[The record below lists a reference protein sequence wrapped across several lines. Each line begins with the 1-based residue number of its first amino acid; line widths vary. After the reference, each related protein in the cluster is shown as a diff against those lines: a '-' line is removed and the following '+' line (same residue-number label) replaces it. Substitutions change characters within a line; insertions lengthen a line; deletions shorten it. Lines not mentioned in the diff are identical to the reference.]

1 MKHRKEKEI
10 KVIFAG
16 IALIFLTFL
25 AVPMVQ
31 LLMKSFTTEGGGLTL
46 QNFQSVF
53 ARKDFFEI
61 LRNSFGVAGLSAA
74 VTTLLA
80 FFLACTIHY
89 TNIPDWIKTLIKGAA
104 VLPDA
109 AADDHIR
116 FCSDLHIWKAG
127 AAHPHPRASIVC
139 DLRTSGTADRLRD
152 LYTAGCISPD
162 PQHDGV
168 HRQEIYGR
176 ICSDGRQEKR
186 NLFYHDPA
194 SADRNACRLL
204 YPEFFLAFTDFG
216 IPASVGGQ
224 YEVLASLLYDEMLG
238 SIPDFNKG
246 AVIAMVMLVPS
257 VLSILLLHYLER
269 YNVRYNK
276 ISAVEN
282 EKNRIR
288 DVFCGIFCGI
298 LLVVMLLIFAVIF
311 LVPFVQE
318 WPYQLTFT
326 TEHVREVFQDRVLA
340 EVFKNS
346 LLVTFLTACAGSL
359 TAYGAALV
367 TARSKLPQNM
377 KNILESIALVT
388 NTVPGMVIGI
398 AFLLTFS
405 GTSLQNTF
413 LLMILCNVVHYFS
426 TPYLMMKSSLE
437 KMNASWETTAMLMDD
452 NWMKTIFRVVTP
464 NALPTLLE
472 VFSYYFINAIVTV
485 SAVIFIA
492 GARTMVIT
500 TKIKEL

>member
-1 MKHRKEKEI
+1 M
-10 KVIFAG
+10 
-16 IALIFLTFL
+16 
-25 AVPMVQ
+25 
-31 LLMKSFTTEGGGLTL
+31 
-46 QNFQSVF
+46 
-53 ARKDFFEI
+53 
-61 LRNSFGVAGLSAA
+61 
-74 VTTLLA
+74 
-80 FFLACTIHY
+80 
-89 TNIPDWIKTLIKGAA
+89 
-104 VLPDA
+104 
-109 AADDHIR
+109 
-116 FCSDLHIWKAG
+116 
-127 AAHPHPRASIVC
+127 
-139 DLRTSGTADRLRD
+139 
-152 LYTAGCISPD
+152 
-162 PQHDGV
+162 
-168 HRQEIYGR
+168 
-176 ICSDGRQEKR
+176 
-186 NLFYHDPA
+186 
-194 SADRNACRLL
+194 
-204 YPEFFLAFTDFG
+204 
-216 IPASVGGQ
+216 
-224 YEVLASLLYDEMLG
+224 
-238 SIPDFNKG
+238 
-246 AVIAMVMLVPS
+246 IAMVMLVPS

-282 EKNRIR
+282 EKNRIW

-367 TARSKLPQNM
+367 
-377 KNILESIALVT
+377 ESIALVT

-437 KMNASWETTAMLMDD
+437 KMNASWETTAMLMGD

>member
-1 MKHRKEKEI
+1 
-10 KVIFAG
+10 
-16 IALIFLTFL
+16 
-25 AVPMVQ
+25 
-31 LLMKSFTTEGGGLTL
+31 
-46 QNFQSVF
+46 
-53 ARKDFFEI
+53 
-61 LRNSFGVAGLSAA
+61 
-74 VTTLLA
+74 
-80 FFLACTIHY
+80 
-89 TNIPDWIKTLIKGAA
+89 
-104 VLPDA
+104 
-109 AADDHIR
+109 
-116 FCSDLHIWKAG
+116 
-127 AAHPHPRASIVC
+127 
-139 DLRTSGTADRLRD
+139 
-152 LYTAGCISPD
+152 
-162 PQHDGV
+162 
-168 HRQEIYGR
+168 
-176 ICSDGRQEKR
+176 
-186 NLFYHDPA
+186 
-194 SADRNACRLL
+194 
-204 YPEFFLAFTDFG
+204 
-216 IPASVGGQ
+216 
-224 YEVLASLLYDEMLG
+224 MLG

-282 EKNRIR
+282 EKNRIW

-346 LLVTFLTACAGSL
+346 LLVAFLTACAGSL

-413 LLMILCNVVHYFS
+413 LL
-426 TPYLMMKSSLE
+426 
-437 KMNASWETTAMLMDD
+437 
-452 NWMKTIFRVVTP
+452 
-464 NALPTLLE
+464 
-472 VFSYYFINAIVTV
+472 
-485 SAVIFIA
+485 
-492 GARTMVIT
+492 TM
-500 TKIKEL
+500 